1 MSRTKCG
8 RDWLYNVADRYLKI
22 SVAGQELKGKKSK
35 PKSSFVGIYTV
46 ANSAVEVR
54 RFQQIIANYLSQ
66 YFPCPYNP
74 PSGETDHFI
83 DCITYSSEEYIE
95 FPERTLY

>member
-1 MSRTKCG
+1 VSRTKCG

-35 PKSSFVGIYTV
+35 LKSSFVGIYTV
-46 ANSAVEVR
+46 ANSAVKVR
-54 RFQQIIANYLSQ
+54 RFQQIIVNYLSQ

-74 PSGETDHFI
+74 PAGKQTTSLI
-83 DCITYSSEEYIE
+83 A
-95 FPERTLY
+95 